1 MIWVLI
7 EKGLYTLLQFIT
19 LIILGRLLSV
29 EDYGVYG
36 TMIVFIAVS
45 EILID
50 SGFGGALIQKKSI
63 NQKDI
68 NTLFTVNFIISAFLY
83 FILFLIAPLMESIY
97 NIDGLSTYFR
107 VVGLVVILFAL
118 SVVQNSLLIRE
129 MKFMKSAV
137 INITSCFLSACIAV
151 ILAYLGFGVW
161 ALVAQALLNSALM
174 TIFLWMTNW
183 IRINLSINKES
194 LAEMWNFGSN
204 LLFSNILTTITNNIS
219 SNIIPK
225 IGSLKQSG
233 LYLQANKISNIP
245 SSILTLSIDK
255 STFPLLSREKTV
267 ESLINRARSI
277 NKAIMT
283 VFTPVFPILSLYSY
297 LILTIVLGEK
307 WTEAAPYFQV
317 LSWGGLALMMQS
329 LSRNIMK
336 SHGDTKTILRVEII
350 KTIITLSAILLSLR
364 FGIYFLVWSM
374 TLSYFVGVSIW
385 MYVLDKRLSYKVI
398 EHFRDIIRPVLISTF
413 LFLLFQLSTIDF
425 SSVKSLIWLPLYLA
439 AYLVLGAITKDETI
453 LGFISKLT
461 TKKI

>member
-50 SGFGGALIQKKSI
+50 SGFGGALIQKKNV
-63 NQKDI
+63 NQNDI

-83 FILFLIAPLMESIY
+83 IVIFLIAPLMESIY
-97 NIDGLSTYFR
+97 KIDGLSTYFR

-129 MKFMKSAV
+129 MRFMKSAV
-137 INITSCFLSACIAV
+137 INISACILSAIMAV

-161 ALVAQALLNSALM
+161 SLVAQALLNSALI

-183 IRINLSINKES
+183 IKINLCIDKKS

-255 STFPLLSREKTV
+255 STFPLLSREKTM
-267 ESLINRARSI
+267 ESLIYRARSI
-277 NKAIMT
+277 NKTIMT
-283 VFTPVFPILSLYSY
+283 IFTPIFPVLSLYSY
-297 LILTIVLGEK
+297 LVLTIVLGDK
-307 WTEAAPYFQV
+307 WSEAAPYFQV

-329 LSRNIMK
+329 MSRNIMK

-364 FGIYFLVWSM
+364 YGIYFLVWSM
-374 TLSYFVGVSIW
+374 SISYFVGVAIW
-385 MYVLDKRLSYKVI
+385 MYVLEKRLSYKIV
-398 EHFRDIIRPVLISTF
+398 EHFSDVIRPVLISTF
-413 LFLLFQLSTIDF
+413 LFLLFQISTIDF
-425 SSVKSLIWLPLYLA
+425 SSLKSIIWFPVYLI

-453 LGFISKLT
+453 LGYISKFSK
-461 TKKI
+461 KKI